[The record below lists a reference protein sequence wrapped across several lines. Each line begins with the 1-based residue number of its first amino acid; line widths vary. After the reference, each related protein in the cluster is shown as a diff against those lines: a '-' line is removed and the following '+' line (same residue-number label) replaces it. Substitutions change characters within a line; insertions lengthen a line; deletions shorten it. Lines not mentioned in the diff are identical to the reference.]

1 MTCDVDFH
9 VLCPG
14 VPVLSRGVAVTA
26 MRLTHHLHPTYS
38 PPSTHL
44 HTTYHT
50 PTHHLPHTLLTT
62 YTQPTHHLPHTYYHR
77 PRHLHTATMSCAS
90 PPRAAVGRAAGEGA
104 GRAEPGDDAERDAF
118 AAVRRG
124 DVSAR
129 SLRSDGDDD
138 WHGGG
143 GSSRHGLR
151 RRQRGGRAARLLVR
165 VCCRSGCA
173 DVEHRSSAVTDRQ
186 SVPSRRDGARE
197 RCGTCVPWVHAVSS
211 RATRTACLSPS
222 RRCAAPTP
230 TRAAALPPAA

>member
-38 PPSTHL
+38 PPTTHL
-44 HTTYHT
+44 LTTYHT
-50 PTHHLPHTLLTT
+50 PTHHLL
-62 YTQPTHHLPHTYYHR
+62 HLPTTCHHTYYHR

-118 AAVRRG
+118 AAVRRR

-129 SLRSDGDDD
+129 SLQSDGDDG
-138 WHGGG
+138 WRGS
-143 GSSRHGLR
+143 GSSRLWL
-151 RRQRGGRAARLLVR
+151 RQRQCV
-165 VCCRSGCA
+165 
-173 DVEHRSSAVTDRQ
+173 VEVVANLEL
-186 SVPSRRDGARE
+186 GA
-197 RCGTCVPWVHAVSS
+197 CYCPCH
-211 RATRTACLSPS
+211 
-222 RRCAAPTP
+222 
-230 TRAAALPPAA
+230 AAAKA